1 MEGSGLKE
9 HHGVRVAHAVPGRM
23 RLHLNREWAR
33 LVPELVSRLRSR
45 SEMRKVRWSPAAR
58 SLTVEFD
65 PSLRQHEV
73 LDTLANPSAREA
85 IARRAYELYLERG
98 ATDGHD
104 LNDWLS
110 AERELKTD
118 AKPQAQ

>member
-1 MEGSGLKE
+1 MEGNGLKE
-9 HHGVRVAHAVPGRM
+9 HHGMRVAHALPGRM

-65 PSLRQHEV
+65 PSLRQHEL
-73 LDTLANPSAREA
+73 LDTLVNPPAWEA
-85 IARRAYELYLERG
+85 IAWRAYELYLARG
-98 ATDGHD
+98 GQPGHD
-104 LNDWLS
+104 LDDWLA
-110 AERELKTD
+110 AEGELK
-118 AKPQAQ
+118 AEAI